1 MSVAVVLTHGVRP
14 SRETLARALERASLF
29 VCADGAADNARAYG
43 FEPGIVIGDLDSVTP
58 ETLATVPDGRVL
70 RDTDTETTDTE
81 KAIRYVL
88 DRGGFDE
95 VVLLGASADRLDHVV
110 GHLSLLLRYGDA
122 VRIVLEDDRCRAWV
136 AGGTVALDHPAGT
149 VISFFAVGAPA
160 EGVTT
165 QGLRY
170 PLENRRLE
178 LGVQDSI
185 SNVVAER
192 PASVHVSNGRLLF
205 FVVTRP

>member
-1 MSVAVVLTHGVRP
+1 MNVAVVLTHGVPP
-14 SRETLARALERASLF
+14 SRETLARALEGASLF

-43 FEPGIVIGDLDSVTP
+43 FEPEIIIGDLDSVTP
-58 ETLATVPDGRVL
+58 ATLAAVPDGRVV

-81 KAIRYVL
+81 KAIRHVL
-88 DRGGFDE
+88 ARGGFDE
-95 VVLLGASADRLDHVV
+95 IVLLGAGADRLDHVV
-110 GHLSLLLRYGDA
+110 GHLSLLLRYSGQ
-122 VRIVLEDDRCRAWV
+122 VRLVLEDDRCRAWV

-149 VISFFAVGAPA
+149 IVSFFAVGVPA

-185 SNVVAER
+185 SNVIDRR
-192 PASVHVSNGRLLF
+192 PATVRVEHGRLLF
-205 FVVTRP
+205 FVVTKP